1 MDGID
6 ENTDSVACAMTET
19 SETIRVLLAED
30 SYVVREGVRAL
41 IDSQDSLH
49 LVGVCGDLP
58 SLMAAVDEHRPDVV
72 ITDIRMPPDQTDEGV
87 RAAQWMRD
95 AHPQIGVVVLSQ
107 YIEEDYALRL
117 FEKGSGGRA
126 YLLKERLGDVEELV
140 EAVREVLRGGSV
152 VDRVVVDSLISART
166 RQRSPVDDLTPRE
179 REVLSHIARG
189 SNNKAIAEQLVLS
202 PRAVEKHIN
211 SIFAKLGIAEET
223 DSHHRVRA
231 VLLYM
236 AATNTPDP

>member
-1 MDGID
+1 
-6 ENTDSVACAMTET
+6 MTENP
-19 SETIRVLLAED
+19 ETIRVLLAED

-41 IDSQDSLH
+41 IETQDDLE
-49 LVGVCGDLP
+49 LVGTCSDLP
-58 SLMAAVDEHRPDVV
+58 TLMAAVDEHRPDVV

-95 AHPQIGVVVLSQ
+95 AHPGIGVVVLSQ
-107 YIEEDYALRL
+107 YVEEGYAVRL
-117 FEKGSGGRA
+117 FEGGSAGRA

-140 EAVREVLRGGSV
+140 EAIREVLGGGSV
-152 VDRVVVDSLISART
+152 VDSAVVDSLISART

-179 REVLSHIARG
+179 REVLSHIAQG
-189 SNNKAIAEQLVLS
+189 SNNKAIAEDLVLS

-211 SIFAKLGIAEET
+211 SIFAKLGIAEEN

-236 AATNTPDP
+236 AAKNTSDQ

>member
-1 MDGID
+1 
-6 ENTDSVACAMTET
+6 MTEIPQ
-19 SETIRVLLAED
+19 TIRVLLAED

-41 IDSQDSLH
+41 IETQDDLE
-49 LVGVCGDLP
+49 LVGTCSDLP
-58 SLMAAVDEHRPDVV
+58 TLMAGVDEHVPDVV

-95 AHPQIGVVVLSQ
+95 AHPDIGVVVLSQ
-107 YIEEDYALRL
+107 YVEEDYAVRL
-117 FEKGSGGRA
+117 FEGGSGGRA

-140 EAVREVLRGGSV
+140 EAIREVLGGGSV
-152 VDRVVVDSLISART
+152 VDSAVVDSLISARS
-166 RQRSPVDDLTPRE
+166 RQSSPVDDLTPRE

-236 AATNTPDP
+236 AAKNTSDQ